1 MGLFQSKTK
10 IKNIER
16 TEIVNVIC
24 ELEKRQD
31 DILQSIESNKTSISD
46 LIYKGQRE
54 PNKTMQLVYAKKIS
68 SYQRESSRIMS
79 RLNTIIAEIENYNQL
94 LIIKDDYS
102 FANETPASGIRKLF
116 ANPGKL
122 SSEVKKVHMLRTKNE
137 ERLSRISDVFQ
148 DAENAYLPHEEIHG
162 MTDDVNEIM
171 ALFEKGAALNE
182 EEALFNNNVDDK
194 REDDSAIPL
203 KE

>member
-1 MGLFQSKTK
+1 MEIFKSKTK

-16 TEIVNVIC
+16 QAIVDVIC

-31 DILQSIESNKTSISD
+31 DIMQSIEANKNGVQD

-68 SYQRESSRIMS
+68 AMQRENERIVT

-94 LIIKDDYS
+94 LIIKDDYT
-102 FANETPASGIRKLF
+102 FANETPTSGLQKLF

-122 SSEVKKVHMLRTKNE
+122 ANEVKRVHALRTKNE
-137 ERLSRISDVFQ
+137 ERLTRISGVFKEAE
-148 DAENAYLPHEEIHG
+148 DAYMPHEEIHG
-162 MTDDVNEIM
+162 MSDDVNEIM
-171 ALFEKGAALNE
+171 ALFERGAALNE
-182 EEALFNNNVDDK
+182 EEKLYSEQEDSNGG
-194 REDDSAIPL
+194 DDSAIPL